1 MIKLYYSRAN
11 INREKF
17 IFEKIR
23 DEITALSGSD
33 SSRILYIVP
42 DQYTITAERVAFENI
57 PVDGF
62 MNLDILSF
70 SRLMARIV
78 EETTRSEKVHIDK
91 YGRHML
97 LEKIIGE
104 NRDNF
109 EAFKGISPKPSFIE
123 MANNFISEMKQFN
136 TSPNDLI
143 EIIQES
149 KDKEILK
156 RKIKDIYKIFSEY
169 EKAIAGK
176 YLDTEDFINLVSENV
191 KNSNLVKDSVI
202 YFQGFDY
209 FSPKA
214 LKVIEMLSIYSK
226 GINIALQNDNQDK
239 LFDLSRFMI
248 SKIKD
253 FALKINL
260 KIEEI
265 EIPESYK
272 YNIGKG
278 KDQRRPEIAFLERQF
293 YAFPYA
299 KFDADDAV
307 NAIQLYACSNYYTE
321 VENAAI
327 KIVEFTR
334 ELNYKYDDIIVVCND
349 LENRESIIKRVFSE
363 YEIPYFMDTKKNA
376 LQNPFIKFITSL
388 LLIQKEN
395 YRFEDIFTL
404 IKTGLTPIETNMA
417 DLLENYAFEYKL
429 SKRNWV
435 SGFKYYKRNTDIET
449 LEIINKGRE
458 KLVNFI
464 LEFQKPF
471 EKANTVRDKILC
483 LYEFLVNTADFPN
496 QALNMSDKFK
506 ENGQEVYGEEFA
518 QIWDVILHVMDQ
530 MVELIGE
537 DILNTEA
544 FFDMI
549 STGFNSVEIGIIP
562 QAMDKI
568 MVGNVQRTRTKDIK
582 ALIVMGANDGIL
594 PQENVAED
602 LLNEDEKQFL
612 FDKKYEFCKN
622 DNFRKM
628 EESLAIYSMLSK
640 PMEFLYL
647 SFSASDKEG
656 KEMRPSNIFEKMKK
670 IFPGIMVE
678 REFLSANDELEKIS
692 SRRAGL
698 RYLTYELRQNPEELS
713 NLWKMTFNWFNLKAK
728 ENGNLARTRMENI
741 RAGLTFENYEE
752 SIGKEIVQLL
762 YGKGEKLDLV
772 LSSSRIESFS
782 KCPFAYLISYGLR
795 IEERK
800 LDQVAGREMGDI
812 YHECLMR
819 LSKDFTVDDIE
830 ITSEESKWMNVTK
843 EECSLKVEEIIR
855 NMEKDYINPDL
866 DSAANNKYRFQRIVD
881 VCSNSAWAMIDQVR
895 AGKIKE
901 VFFETEFGLDPKKQF
916 KEIKVEIGDDKLFI
930 EGKIDRVDVVMG
942 QEENYVKVI
951 DYKSGTDKYS
961 TEEALGG
968 IRVQLLLYLKAASE
982 SLNIKPG
989 AAFYFPLDKPVIDLT
1004 KLGNS
1009 EAEESEDLN
1018 LGGKTLVSEK
1028 IRREYKMDGILLG
1041 EDDLVD
1047 SLDCNFIGFSNI
1059 IPAFKKKD
1067 GAISDN
1073 KNILSSDDLAQFQQ
1087 GIDEKIKNICKAIL
1101 DGNVEIKPKKIK
1113 SNMTACNYC
1122 PYKSICNFDTCFK
1135 GNKYSALQD

>member
-17 IFEKIR
+17 ILEKIR

-104 NRDNF
+104 NRENF

-123 MANNFISEMKQFN
+123 MVNNFISEMKQFN

-143 EIIQES
+143 EIIRES

-156 RKIKDIYKIFSEY
+156 RKINDIYKIFSEY
-169 EKAIAGK
+169 EKAIDGK
-176 YLDTEDFINLVSENV
+176 YLDTEDFITLVSENV
-191 KNSNLVKDSVI
+191 KNSKLVKDSVI

-214 LKVIEMLSIYSK
+214 LKVIEMLCVHSK
-226 GINIALQNDNQDK
+226 GINIVLQNDPEDK
-239 LFDLSRFMI
+239 LFELSKFMI
-248 SKIKD
+248 SKINQI
-253 FALKINL
+253 ALKINEN
-260 KIEEI
+260 IEEI
-265 EIPESYK
+265 NISESYK
-272 YNIGKG
+272 YSVGNKKG
-278 KDQRRPEIAFLERQF
+278 QRRPEIAFLEKQL
-293 YAFPYA
+293 YAFPYD
-299 KFDADDAV
+299 KFSLDKSEKAL
-307 NAIQLYACSNYYTE
+307 QLFACSNYYTE

-327 KIVEFTR
+327 KIVELTR
-334 ELNYKYDDIIVVCND
+334 ESNYKYDDIIVVCND

-363 YEIPYFMDTKKNA
+363 YNIPYFIDAKKNA

-435 SGFKYYKRNTDIET
+435 SGFKYYKRNTNIET
-449 LEIINKGRE
+449 LELINMERE
-458 KLVNFI
+458 KLVKFI

-471 EKANTVRDKILC
+471 EKANTVREKITC
-483 LYEFLVNTADFPN
+483 LYEFLANTVDFPN
-496 QALNMSDKFK
+496 KALNMSDSFK
-506 ENGQEVYGEEFA
+506 ENGQEVYGEEFG

-537 DILNTEA
+537 DVLNTEA

-549 STGFNSVEIGIIP
+549 STGFNSAEIGIIP
-562 QAMDKI
+562 QAVDKV

-594 PQENVAED
+594 PQDNVAED

-612 FDKKYEFCKN
+612 FDREYEFCKN

-656 KEMRPSNIFEKMKK
+656 KEMRPSNIFEKIRK
-670 IFPGIMVE
+670 IFPGIKVE
-678 REFLSANDELEKIS
+678 REFLSANDELDKIS
-692 SRRAGL
+692 SKRAGL
-698 RYLTYELRQNPEELS
+698 RYLTYELRQNRKELNS
-713 NLWKMTFNWFNLKAK
+713 LWKLTFNWFNKDAK
-728 ENGNLARTRMENI
+728 KNGGIAESRMENI
-741 RAGLTFENYEE
+741 KAGLMFENYEE
-752 SIGKEIVQLL
+752 NIGKEIVKLL

-782 KCPFAYLISYGLR
+782 KCPFAYLINYGLR

-819 LSKDFTVDDIE
+819 LSKDFTVENIE
-830 ITSEESKWMNVTK
+830 ITSEESSWMKVTK
-843 EECSLKVEEIIR
+843 EECSNKVEEIIR

-881 VCSNSAWAMIDQVR
+881 VCSNSAWEMINQVR
-895 AGKIKE
+895 AGQIRDI
-901 VFFETEFGLDPKKQF
+901 FFEAEFGLDPKKPF
-916 KEIKVEIGDDKLFI
+916 REIKIDLGDDKMFI
-930 EGKIDRVDVVMG
+930 EGKIDRVDVVKG
-942 QEENYVKVI
+942 EKENYVKVI
-951 DYKSGTDKYS
+951 DYKSGSDKYS
-961 TEEALGG
+961 QDEALGG

-982 SLNIKPG
+982 SLNLKPG
-989 AAFYFPLDKPVIDLT
+989 AAFYFSLDKPLIDMT

-1009 EAEESEDLN
+1009 DTEESETQNSDS
-1018 LGGKTLVSEK
+1018 KTLISEK
-1028 IRREYKMDGILLG
+1028 IKKEYKMDGVMLG
-1041 EDDLVD
+1041 ETDLID
-1047 SLDCNFIGFSNI
+1047 SIDGDFIGSSKI
-1059 IPAFKKKD
+1059 IPAFRKKD
-1067 GAISDN
+1067 GEISEN
-1073 KNILSSDDLAQFQQ
+1073 NNLLSSEDLAKLQQ
-1087 GIDEKIKNICKAIL
+1087 GVEQKIETICKAMIE
-1101 DGNVEIKPKKIK
+1101 GKVEINPKKIK
-1113 SNMTACNYC
+1113 SNTTACSYC
-1122 PYKSICNFDTCFK
+1122 PYKSICNFDICFK
-1135 GNKYSALQD
+1135 ANKYSALID

>member
-1 MIKLYYSRAN
+1 MIKLYYSRAS

-104 NRDNF
+104 NGHNF

-123 MANNFISEMKQFN
+123 MVNNFISEMKQFN
-136 TSPNDLI
+136 TSPDDLI

-156 RKIKDIYKIFSEY
+156 RKIRDIYRIFSEY

-191 KNSNLVKDSVI
+191 KNSNLVKDSCI

-209 FSPKA
+209 FSPKS
-214 LKVIEMLSIYSK
+214 LKVIEMLAIHSK
-226 GINIALQNDNQDK
+226 GINIVLQNDPEDK
-239 LFDLSRFMI
+239 LFDLSKFMI
-248 SKIKD
+248 SKINE
-253 FALKINL
+253 FALKIKANV
-260 KIEEI
+260 EEV

-272 YNIGKG
+272 YNIGMAAN
-278 KDQRRPEIAFLERQF
+278 QRCPEIAFLERQL
-293 YAFPYA
+293 YAFPYT
-299 KFDADDAV
+299 KFDLD
-307 NAIQLYACSNYYTE
+307 NKSKAIQLYACSNYYTE

-334 ELNYKYDDIIVVCND
+334 DSNYKYDDIIVVCND
-349 LENRESIIKRVFSE
+349 LENRESIIKRVFLE
-363 YEIPYFMDTKKNA
+363 YNIPYFIDAKKNA

-429 SKRNWV
+429 SKRNWI
-435 SGFKYYKRNTDIET
+435 SSFKYYKRNTNIEI
-449 LEIINKGRE
+449 LELINMERE
-458 KLVNFI
+458 KLVKFI

-471 EKANTVRDKILC
+471 EKANTVREKITC
-483 LYEFLVNTADFPN
+483 LYEFLANTVDFPN
-496 QALNMSDKFK
+496 KALNMSDSFK
-506 ENGQEVYGEEFA
+506 ENGQEVYGEEFG

-537 DILNTEA
+537 DVLNTEA

-549 STGFNSVEIGIIP
+549 STGFNSAEIGIIP
-562 QAMDKI
+562 QAVDKVMI
-568 MVGNVQRTRTKDIK
+568 GNVQRTRTKDIK

-594 PQENVAED
+594 PQDNVAED

-640 PMEFLYL
+640 PMECLYL

-656 KEMRPSNIFEKMKK
+656 KEMRPSNIFEKIRK
-670 IFPGIMVE
+670 IFPRINVE
-678 REFLSANDELEKIS
+678 REFLSANDELDKIS
-692 SRRAGL
+692 SKRSGL
-698 RYLTYELRQNPEELS
+698 RYLTYELRENPKDLS
-713 NLWKMTFNWFNLKAK
+713 SLWKLTFNWFNKDAKA
-728 ENGNLARTRMENI
+728 NGGITESRMENI
-741 RAGLTFENYEE
+741 KAGLMFENHEE
-752 SIGKEIVQLL
+752 NIGKEIVQLL

-782 KCPFAYLISYGLR
+782 KCPFAYLINYGLR

-819 LSKDFTVDDIE
+819 LSKDFTDDNIE
-830 ITSEESKWMNVTK
+830 ITSNESRWMEVTK
-843 EECSLKVEEIIR
+843 EQCKNSVEEIIR

-881 VCSNSAWAMIDQVR
+881 VCSNSAWEMINQVR
-895 AGKIKE
+895 AGQIKDI
-901 VFFETEFGLDPKKQF
+901 FFEAEFGLDPKKPF
-916 KEIKVEIGDDKLFI
+916 REIKVDLGDDKLFI
-930 EGKIDRVDVVMG
+930 EGKIDRVDVVKG
-942 QEENYVKVI
+942 EKENYIKVI
-951 DYKSGTDKYS
+951 DYKSGSDKYS
-961 TEEALGG
+961 QDEALGG
-968 IRVQLLLYLKAASE
+968 IRIQLLLYLKAASE
-982 SLNIKPG
+982 SLNLKPG
-989 AAFYFPLDKPVIDLT
+989 AAFYFPLDKPLIDMS
-1004 KLGNS
+1004 KLS
-1009 EAEESEDLN
+1009 DSDAEESEPENSD
-1018 LGGKTLVSEK
+1018 GKALITEK
-1028 IRREYKMDGILLG
+1028 IKKEYKMDGIMLR
-1041 EDDLVD
+1041 EMDLID
-1047 SLDCNFIGFSNI
+1047 SIDSNFIGSSKI

-1067 GAISDN
+1067 GEISEN
-1073 KNILSSDDLAQFQQ
+1073 NNLLSNEDLEQLQQ
-1087 GIDEKIKNICKAIL
+1087 GVDQKIQIICKEML
-1101 DGNVEIKPKKIK
+1101 EGNVEINPKKIK
-1113 SNMTACNYC
+1113 NNITACSYC
-1122 PYKSICNFDTCFK
+1122 PFKSICTFDTCFK
-1135 GNKYSALQD
+1135 NNKYNTLQG